1 MIRFY
6 LREKT
11 ATEFTS
17 VLMTVFYENNR
28 LKILTG
34 CKVPTNMCNSK
45 KQRVKVS
52 IEFEMQMRSMT
63 DWVDTWLVKKNQIK
77 EVNTSKNLFVDV
89 RFNRIN
95 SLFLQIIHLNPP
107 NNFHNFH

>member
-1 MIRFY
+1 
-6 LREKT
+6 
-11 ATEFTS
+11 
-17 VLMTVFYENNR
+17 
-28 LKILTG
+28 
-34 CKVPTNMCNSK
+34 MCNSK